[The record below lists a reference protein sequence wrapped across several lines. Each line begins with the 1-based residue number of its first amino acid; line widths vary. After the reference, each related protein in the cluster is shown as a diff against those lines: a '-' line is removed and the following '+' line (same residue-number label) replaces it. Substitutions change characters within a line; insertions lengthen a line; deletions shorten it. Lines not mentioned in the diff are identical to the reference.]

1 MINYVKATPNYAVI
15 RIINPRII
23 EFFLPTGYSNV
34 PAIGE
39 NINPPI
45 SNAMMM

>member
-1 MINYVKATPNYAVI
+1 MINI
-15 RIINPRII
+15 MNPRII

-39 NINPPI
+39 KRNPPI
-45 SNAMMM
+45 SKAMIIYDT